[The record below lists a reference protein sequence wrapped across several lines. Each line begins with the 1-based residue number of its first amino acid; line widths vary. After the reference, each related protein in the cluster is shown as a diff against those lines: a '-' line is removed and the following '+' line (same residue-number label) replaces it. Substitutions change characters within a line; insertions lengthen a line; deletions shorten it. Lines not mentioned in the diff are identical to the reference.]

1 MAVDTEKTLRNQ
13 VLYSI
18 YVRNYSEA
26 GTFAAVQAD
35 LDRIKALGTDIIWLL
50 PIHPTGEKHRKG
62 TLGSPYAIRDYR
74 AVNPEFGTLDD
85 FRHLVDAI
93 HGRGMKCIIDVVYN
107 HTSPDSWLAEHHPE
121 WFFHKPD
128 GSLGNRFGDWWDV
141 ADLDYSHKELWEY
154 QIETL
159 KYWARLVD
167 GFRCDVAPLVSLA
180 FWLKAREEVARVN
193 PECIWLSESVEPEF
207 IVDMRAKGMTNLSDS
222 EIFQAFDMCYDYDIF
237 KYFRQYLNGEGT
249 LGRYVE
255 AVNMQEYIYPANYVK
270 MRYLENHD
278 QDRAKEI
285 IPKESALRNW
295 TAFLYFQK
303 GATLLYAGQEN
314 QNETR
319 PDLFNKDVINLDGSR
334 DISDMLRQLYQIK
347 KLPVVAKSSYRLS
360 ADEGLGAAIGEHKEI
375 QGKGRLLGIFSFE
388 GKCGQVEAGI
398 QDGTYTNM
406 VNGKEI
412 RIEDGKIDLKM
423 CPVIIKENGE

>member
-1 MAVDTEKTLRNQ
+1 MTLGMISWIREEDFQRVKAKGLSFVELDVNDRVKEFLDALEQ
-13 VLYSI
+13 TKEYSKKYDLPVAAI
-18 YVRNYSEA
+18 GRWGSARIDENGIREEELAIEYSLID
-26 GTFAAVQAD
+26 AAAE
-35 LDRIKALGTDIIWLL
+35 LGTGIYI
-50 PIHPTGEKHRKG
+50 TGCNYVDSLSYYENCSFAIAYFEKLIAYG
-62 TLGSPYAIRDYR
+62 
-74 AVNPEFGTLDD
+74 
-85 FRHLVDAI
+85 
-93 HGRGMKCIIDVVYN
+93 
-107 HTSPDSWLAEHHPE
+107 
-121 WFFHKPD
+121 
-128 GSLGNRFGDWWDV
+128 
-141 ADLDYSHKELWEY
+141 KEKN
-154 QIETL
+154 I
-159 KYWARLVD
+159 KI
-167 GFRCDVAPLVSLA
+167 
-180 FWLKAREEVARVN
+180 ARVN